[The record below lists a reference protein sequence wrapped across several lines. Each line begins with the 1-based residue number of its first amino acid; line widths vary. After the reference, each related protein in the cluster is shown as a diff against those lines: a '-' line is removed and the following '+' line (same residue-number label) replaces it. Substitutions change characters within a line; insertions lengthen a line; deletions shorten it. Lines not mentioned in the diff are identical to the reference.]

1 MKKVMA
7 VAVTLLVLGFA
18 AFVAAQATKT
28 DMDPAK
34 ALAQSIDNGKK
45 LFSDPSLGTNGMS
58 CSSCHMEGGT
68 KAMKM
73 GDMDIR
79 AFDNLS
85 SKYPGMFMMAKK
97 VLTLTQ
103 VVNMCIMNPMK
114 GKPLAWDDPKLTD
127 LTAYCAS
134 VKAGK

>member
-1 MKKVMA
+1 MKKMTALA
-7 VAVTLLVLGFA
+7 VSFLILAFA
-18 AFVAAQATKT
+18 ALVFAQATKT
-28 DMDPAK
+28 EMDPAQ
-34 ALAQSIDNGKK
+34 ALAKSVENGKK

-58 CSSCHMEGGT
+58 CISCHMEGGT
-68 KAMKM
+68 KAGKM

-79 AFDNLS
+79 AFDSLS
-85 SKYPGMFMMAKK
+85 SKYPGVFMMAKK
-97 VLTLTQ
+97 VLTLDQ
-103 VVNMCIMNPMK
+103 VVNTCIMNPMK